1 MIYLATNNEISQGQ
15 LLIDDLTHIKTKII
29 TDLESQTIVHCIH
42 KASAIYINGGWVNI
56 HPNTYL
62 TAGEGQNPLPLIDA
76 IDIPFSPNK
85 HLYSN
90 TKEIKRFTLLFP
102 AIPASWKKFS
112 LIEEAGTENGFIVTD
127 ILRNNLGVYH
137 VTLI

>member
-1 MIYLATNNEISQGQ
+1 MATNNEIT
-15 LLIDDLTHIKTKII
+15 LERTLINDLTHIKTKII
-29 TDLESQTIVHCIH
+29 ADQESQTIIHCIH

-62 TAGEGQNPLPLIDA
+62 TSGEGQNPLPLIDA

-85 HLYSN
+85 HFYKNSQE
-90 TKEIKRFTLLFP
+90 TKRFTLLFP
-102 AIPASWKKFS
+102 AIPSSWTKFS
-112 LIEEAGTENGFIVTD
+112 LIEESGTENGFIVTD

-137 VTLI
+137 ITLK